1 MLAGPHGGTAMFR
14 TFIALAALSLAGCA
28 LNSEVRI
35 SDEPDAALIFGFF
48 DMKESPYELG
58 CVRITQDEK
67 KGIAY
72 PQSCMTTFADGLFF
86 IENVPPLKYHVPFF
100 YAGGKLHM
108 ISSSES
114 DLFSVK
120 PKSMYFLGSF
130 KYKVI
135 NRDLGD
141 ILKLTPE
148 QYGLQP
154 VKSPSEKAVLKML
167 QDRVKDP
174 RWKARIKAKLGQ

>member
-1 MLAGPHGGTAMFR
+1 MLKAIVG
-14 TFIALAALSLAGCA
+14 LAAILLGGCA
-28 LNSEVRI
+28 LNSEVRT
-35 SDEPDAALIFGFF
+35 STEADAALIFGFF
-48 DMKESPYELG
+48 DMKEAPFELG

-86 IENVPPLKYHVPFF
+86 IENVPPMRYHVPFF
-100 YAGGKLHM
+100 YAGGKLHT
-108 ISSSES
+108 ISSDEK
-114 DLFSVK
+114 DLFKVR
-120 PKSMYFLGSF
+120 PKALHFYGSF
-130 KYKVI
+130 KYKVVT
-135 NRDLGD
+135 RDLGD

-148 QYGLQP
+148 QYGLRP
-154 VKSPSEKAVLKML
+154 VGTPGEKAVLRML

>member
-1 MLAGPHGGTAMFR
+1 MRKAWVVWLAV
-14 TFIALAALSLAGCA
+14 ALLLGGCA

-48 DMKESPYELG
+48 DMKEAPFELG

-86 IENVPPLKYHVPFF
+86 IENVPPMRYHVPFF
-100 YAGGKLHM
+100 YAGGKLHT
-108 ISSSES
+108 ISSDEK
-114 DLFSVK
+114 DLFKVRARSLHF
-120 PKSMYFLGSF
+120 YGSY
-130 KYKVI
+130 KYKVV
-135 NRDLGD
+135 NKDLLD
-141 ILKLTPE
+141 VFKPD
-148 QYGLQP
+148 QYGLKP
-154 VKSPSEKAVLKML
+154 VSTPSEKAVLKML

-174 RWKARIKAKLGQ
+174 RWKARIKAKLAQ